1 MHFQIPLIAALATIS
16 SALPTLSAR
25 QSAGVLAATTYDAIS
40 ISGGTAG
47 KAEAEALAV
56 FSALDLTNPAGIAQ
70 ADIKFLNSVN
80 KAANKAEV
88 GAFNPAIEAATG
100 AAADA
105 LASGKTKNK
114 VLKLM
119 ATKIQLEAK
128 QAQGEDVADKLAE
141 ELKKLN
147 NNIATDVKNAGKAST
162 ALKFDAAV
170 TGN

>member
-1 MHFQIPLIAALATIS
+1 MSSFSHRSRSRFGIS
-16 SALPTLSAR
+16 SPPSRNEEPLPS
-25 QSAGVLAATTYDAIS
+25 
-40 ISGGTAG
+40 
-47 KAEAEALAV
+47 
-56 FSALDLTNPAGIAQ
+56 AGIAE

-88 GAFNPAIEAATG
+88 GAFNPAIEAASG

-105 LASGKTKNK
+105 LAAGKTKNK

-128 QAQGEDVADKLAE
+128 QAQGEDVAAKLAE

-170 TGN
+170 SGN